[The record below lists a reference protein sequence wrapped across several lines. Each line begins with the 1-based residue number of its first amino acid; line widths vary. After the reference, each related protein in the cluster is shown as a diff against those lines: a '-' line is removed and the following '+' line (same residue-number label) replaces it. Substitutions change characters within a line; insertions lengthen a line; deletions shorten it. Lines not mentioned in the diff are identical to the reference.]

1 MMHSYSSSFI
11 QALTGVQRLNTHP
24 LNKAILYMRIISP
37 LLFLWCS
44 LLSLNSLATTLDD
57 IRPHQPSSEQT
68 WAEQWFY
75 NISVP
80 EVGYFKISLQTYI
93 APDFTEPT
101 PKGYVH
107 LAFTPID
114 GKTIKYD
121 IFSDDLILKGFDD
134 VEQFHYEI
142 PGIISANNHT
152 VNVNADQFNFSMS
165 WEGAHTHYWPGRNPG
180 QTPFSFI
187 PDIPGVGGKWFL
199 YTVGTPIKYH
209 FFNGEE
215 SFSGQGYAQLDKGWY
230 DKESSAGM
238 VYTMG
243 LSDELYFMFTG
254 AQIGTSSIELWAGR
268 YISDQYDLIFYPAIG
283 NLSVKREIDSCA
295 GYLKVEMNKFN
306 QSMVMEVMSDL
317 SDFYPLAFP
326 SVIIFGGEQKYM
338 KSMKAKV
345 NVTLFEN
352 RQLVETIS
360 LPQALLEFSGP
371 FFCDD
376 LDIVGSNAPK

>member
-1 MMHSYSSSFI
+1 
-11 QALTGVQRLNTHP
+11 
-24 LNKAILYMRIISP
+24 MRILSS

-107 LAFTPID
+107 LAFTPIN

-121 IFSDDLILKGFDD
+121 IFSDDLILEGFDD
-134 VEQFHYEI
+134 AEQFHYEI
-142 PGIISANNHT
+142 PGVISANKHT
-152 VNVNADQFNFSMS
+152 VNVNYDQFHFSMS
-165 WEGAHTHYWPGRNPG
+165 WDGEHAHYWPGRNPG

-199 YTVGTPIKYH
+199 YTVGTPIQYH

-215 SFSGQGYAQLDKGWY
+215 SFSGRGYAQLDKGWY

-243 LSDELYFMFTG
+243 LSDELYYMFTG

-352 RQLVETIS
+352 RQLVETITM
-360 LPQALLEFSGP
+360 PQALLEFSGP
-371 FFCDD
+371 FYCDD
-376 LDIVGSNAPK
+376 LDKLGSNIPK

>member
-1 MMHSYSSSFI
+1 
-11 QALTGVQRLNTHP
+11 
-24 LNKAILYMRIISP
+24 MRIISP

-165 WEGAHTHYWPGRNPG
+165 WDGEHTHYWPGRNPG

-209 FFNGEE
+209 F
-215 SFSGQGYAQLDKGWY
+215 L
-230 DKESSAGM
+230 
-238 VYTMG
+238 T
-243 LSDELYFMFTG
+243 
-254 AQIGTSSIELWAGR
+254 
-268 YISDQYDLIFYPAIG
+268 
-283 NLSVKREIDSCA
+283 VKS
-295 GYLKVEMNKFN
+295 L
-306 QSMVMEVMSDL
+306 
-317 SDFYPLAFP
+317 FP
-326 SVIIFGGEQKYM
+326 G
-338 KSMKAKV
+338 KAMH
-345 NVTLFEN
+345 
-352 RQLVETIS
+352 S
-360 LPQALLEFSGP
+360 
-371 FFCDD
+371 
-376 LDIVGSNAPK
+376 